1 MRCVKLES
9 ITAHLTHMS
18 HAYTYHMRISTTMC
32 VCLCMLCN
40 KAADCDSTACDNRRC
55 HCHTC
60 LSLQPFSLLPP
71 MLLPAAASNYC
82 RCLPSSAF
90 PHASEHYHAHGHWTL
105 GYAPNIFLHNCA
117 KCGDMPCRRS
127 SCLLF
132 ACHVGTSM
140 VSMST
145 ESKQVSPAKQHTMD
159 KSSGR
164 GQSQSATSC
173 CTVPT
178 VSLLAVLSF
187 SRLPLS
193 SGFMLT
199 NWSKS
204 MSPTSKDFIPACS
217 IRSNMIPL
225 NVQSV
230 VYFSKLAL
238 DSGRGNLGTWN
249 FNALRMDVAS
259 CTFPMEY
266 FAIHK

>member
-1 MRCVKLES
+1 MLLLMYAQPTLFEATDEMHDLLINMFTNVRKATAKHIIFCHRSTTTNTTTMRCVKLES
-9 ITAHLTHMS
+9 ITAHLTHMN

-55 HCHTC
+55 HCHPC
-60 LSLQPFSLLPP
+60 LPLQPFSLLPP

-105 GYAPNIFLHNCA
+105 DYAPNIFLHNCA
-117 KCGDMPCRRS
+117 KSGDMPCRRS

-145 ESKQVSPAKQHTMD
+145 ESKQLSPAKQHTMD

-164 GQSQSATSC
+164 G
-173 CTVPT
+173 
-178 VSLLAVLSF
+178 
-187 SRLPLS
+187 
-193 SGFMLT
+193 
-199 NWSKS
+199 
-204 MSPTSKDFIPACS
+204 
-217 IRSNMIPL
+217 
-225 NVQSV
+225 
-230 VYFSKLAL
+230 
-238 DSGRGNLGTWN
+238 
-249 FNALRMDVAS
+249 
-259 CTFPMEY
+259 
-266 FAIHK
+266 